1 MARASYVYGGQN
13 TIGTYTINRERYTSV
28 VDTAYGLR
36 RYFSS
41 IDTEVYFGER
51 IIDDMVAFDFI
62 INENKM
68 PLFGY
73 NNFTAQRMITG
84 QKTIQGSFA
93 INFTQTFDLVRLL
106 ESDEIAE
113 SLYHNVY
120 EDIIQSACP
129 DNNNPLFKKSFDIT
143 LSYGEG
149 KGQGSYASCFQT
161 LVGCQITSYRQAF
174 DTSGEPILDMY
185 TFVAKDLL
193 IESSTAPAVEE
204 EKIKTP
210 TSGTNTDK
218 ATGPEAYYMANELNS
233 EEQRASNYY
242 AEHKSDT
249 PIPVCIDLSPIF
261 TPLTSA
267 YKITSKVVLAN
278 KELSNF
284 SVESFKVVITDK
296 KLKDFVSKLKKPV
309 NVTNV
314 TYSLKKDSSNG
325 AVIPYYTVTLPNG
338 VGNAINKYFEDTN
351 AKYIDCEIRFDY
363 NVKRDSVSI
372 GDPITKQTRIYS
384 EKGIR

>member
-185 TFVAKDLL
+185 TFIAKDL
-193 IESSTAPAVEE
+193 IQNSTVEISNE
-204 EKIKTP
+204 VLDSYLYE
-210 TSGTNTDK
+210 NEYDK
-218 ATGPEAYYMANELNS
+218 EPDT
-233 EEQRASNYY
+233 R
-242 AEHKSDT
+242 T
-249 PIPVCIDLSPIF
+249 PIRF
-261 TPLTSA
+261 A
-267 YKITSKVVLAN
+267 YKGTDEENTLRRTCEKN
-278 KELSNF
+278 KELLGVLFQPEFTKVGGAYRINF
-284 SVESFKVVITDK
+284 NMEI
-296 KLKDFVSKLKKPV
+296 L
-309 NVTNV
+309 N
-314 TYSLKKDSSNG
+314 KDSIG
-325 AVIPYYTVTLPNG
+325 AKKIIKMKIECPAVRLSQTIDL
-338 VGNAINKYFEDTN
+338 NK
-351 AKYIDCEIRFDY
+351 KYIELDKLIG
-363 NVKRDSVSI
+363 DSIKNKNIEDLKFCLHVELENSI
-372 GDPITKQTRIYS
+372 GNEGNNSFS
-384 EKGIR
+384 EDVQVKKK